1 MRGVWSWL
9 LSLFCITILNKKK
22 SMWNIN
28 FQSHL
33 TNNGVFVILK
43 ILPTSFGRFVRKNFP
58 RKCAQWVMKI
68 TSLVGALDV
77 AYNHHPHILS
87 SRKKYEKWLATWKE
101 GICSRV
107 KISNL
112 SCTSLLTRTT
122 QLELNMHRFL
132 YLKIIGEIVS
142 WHCYIICI
150 LWTAFHW
157 LRNILIGKFYTC

>member
-1 MRGVWSWL
+1 
-9 LSLFCITILNKKK
+9 
-22 SMWNIN
+22 MWNIN

-33 TNNGVFVILK
+33 TNNGVVVLLK
-43 ILPTSFGRFVRKNFP
+43 ILPTSFANWKVRPEEFSK
-58 RKCAQWVMKI
+58 KVCSMGDEDHI
-68 TSLVGALDV
+68 VGGSPWCCIQLPPT
-77 AYNHHPHILS
+77 YILS

-132 YLKIIGEIVS
+132 YMKIIGEIVS